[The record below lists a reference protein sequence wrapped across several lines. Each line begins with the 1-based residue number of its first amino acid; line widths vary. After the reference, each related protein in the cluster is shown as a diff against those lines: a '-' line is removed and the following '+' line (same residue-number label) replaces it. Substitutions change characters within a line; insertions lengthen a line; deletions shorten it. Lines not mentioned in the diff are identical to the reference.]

1 MDIKFE
7 IVRSNRRTVSLE
19 ITKDAKVLVRAP
31 QRMRYDDIEEFVLK
45 HRAWID
51 AHLCRAKE
59 RELASEREDEAALR
73 KKAAKIIPE
82 RVKYYSSVM
91 GLVPTGVRITG
102 ARTRFGSC
110 SPKNSLSFSC
120 YLAGYPDE
128 AIDYVV
134 VHELAHIREKNHGK
148 NFYAIIE
155 SVLPDYKER
164 IALLKK

>member
-1 MDIKFE
+1 MDIKFD
-7 IVRSNRRTVSLE
+7 IMRSDRRTVSLE
-19 ITKDAKVLVRAP
+19 ITKDLRVLVRAP
-31 QRMRYDDIEEFVLK
+31 QRMKYEDIEAFVLK

-51 AHLCRAKE
+51 AHLDRAKA
-59 RELASEREDEAALR
+59 RELELEREDEAALR
-73 KKAAKIIPE
+73 KKAARIIPGKV
-82 RVKYYSSVM
+82 RYYSSVM
-91 GLVPTGVRITG
+91 GLEPTGVRITG

-120 YLAGYPDE
+120 YLARYPDE

-155 SVLPDYKER
+155 SVMPDYKER
-164 IALLKK
+164 IAMLKE